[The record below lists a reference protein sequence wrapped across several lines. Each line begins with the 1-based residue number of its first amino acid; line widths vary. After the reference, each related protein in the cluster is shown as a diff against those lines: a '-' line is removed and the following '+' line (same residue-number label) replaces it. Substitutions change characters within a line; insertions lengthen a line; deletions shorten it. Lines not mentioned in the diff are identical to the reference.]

1 MISYAITSHNETYEL
16 KQLLEFLM
24 VWKNQDEDEVVILDD
39 FSYQSHL
46 DMLQPYIDCE
56 FVNKFEQRELNKDFA
71 AQKNYLNSLCTKD
84 YIFQLDA
91 DEVPAET
98 LIMNLKALVNA
109 NPTVEMFWIPRIN
122 TVEGITEEHCK
133 MYGYSL
139 DEKGRIN
146 FPDPQARLY
155 KNEERIKWVRPVHE
169 ILTGA
174 KITTALP
181 FEDDFCI
188 IHNKNIEK
196 QVQQNKFYN
205 EEISG
210 YGKDKR

>member
-1 MISYAITSHNETYEL
+1 MISYAITSHNETDEL

-98 LIMNLKALVNA
+98 LIMNLKALINA

-133 MYGYSL
+133 MYGYKL

-155 KNEERIKWVRPVHE
+155 KNNERIQWVKPVHE

-188 IHNKNIEK
+188 IHNKNIDK

-205 EEISG
+205 EEISRVKG
-210 YGKDKR
+210 IE

>member
-16 KQLLEFLM
+16 KRLLDFLM
-24 VWKNQDEDEVVILDD
+24 EWKDQEDDEVVILDD

-46 DMLQPYIDCE
+46 DMLKPYIDCG
-56 FVNKFEQRELNKDFA
+56 FVNTFEQRKLKKDFA
-71 AQKNYLNSLCTKD
+71 SQKNYLNSICKKE

-91 DEVPAET
+91 DELPQET
-98 LIMNLKALVNA
+98 LIMNLKAIVVA
-109 NPTVEMFWIPRIN
+109 NPKVEMFWIPRIN
-122 TVEGITEEHCK
+122 TVDGITEEHCK
-133 MYGYSL
+133 KYGYRL

-155 KNEERIKWVRPVHE
+155 KNSEKIKWVKPVHE

-174 KITTALP
+174 KVTTALP
-181 FEDDFCI
+181 FEDEFCLL
-188 IHNKNIEK
+188 HTKNIEK
-196 QVQQNKFYN
+196 QEQQNKFYN

-210 YGKDKR
+210 IKV

>member
-24 VWKNQDEDEVVILDD
+24 LWKVQDEDEVVVLDD

-46 DMLQPYIDCE
+46 DMLQPYIDCK
-56 FVNKFEQRELNKDFA
+56 FIDKFEQKKLKKDFA
-71 AQKNYLNSLCTKD
+71 SHKNYLNSLCKNE

-91 DEVPAET
+91 DEIPAET
-98 LIMNLKALVNA
+98 LMANLKAIVNA
-109 NPTVEMFWIPRIN
+109 NPKVEMFWIPRIN

-133 MYGYSL
+133 MYGYQM
-139 DEKGRIN
+139 DEQGRIN
-146 FPDPQARLY
+146 FPDAQARLY
-155 KNEERIKWVRPVHE
+155 KNSDKIQLVKPVHE

-174 KITTALP
+174 KVTTALP
-181 FEDDFCI
+181 FEEEFCL
-188 IHNKNIEK
+188 IHRKTIEK
-196 QVQQNKFYN
+196 QEQQNKFYN

-210 YGKDKR
+210 IKV

>member
-16 KQLLEFLM
+16 KRLLDFLM
-24 VWKNQDEDEVVILDD
+24 EWKDQDDDEVVILDD
-39 FSYQSHL
+39 FSYDIHL
-46 DMLQPYIDCE
+46 DMLKPYIDCG
-56 FVNKFEQRELNKDFA
+56 FVNTFEQKKLKKDFA
-71 AQKNYLNSLCTKD
+71 SHKNYLNSLCTKD

-91 DEVPAET
+91 DEIPQDT
-98 LIMNLKALVNA
+98 LIGNIKALINA

-133 MYGYSL
+133 MYGYRI

-155 KNEERIKWVRPVHE
+155 KNSKKIQWVKPVHE

-174 KITTALP
+174 KVTTALP
-181 FEDDFCI
+181 FEEEFCL
-188 IHNKNIEK
+188 IHRKTIEK

-210 YGKDKR
+210 IR

>member
-16 KQLLEFLM
+16 KRLLDFLM
-24 VWKNQDEDEVVILDD
+24 EWKDQDDDEVVILDD

-46 DMLQPYIDCE
+46 DMLKPYIDCG
-56 FVNKFEQRELNKDFA
+56 FVNTFEQKKLKKDFA
-71 AQKNYLNSLCTKD
+71 SHKNYLNSLCKKD

-91 DEVPAET
+91 DELPQET
-98 LIMNLKALVNA
+98 LIMNLKAIVLA

-133 MYGYSL
+133 QYGYKM
-139 DEKGRIN
+139 DENGRIN

-155 KNEERIKWVRPVHE
+155 RNKKEIQWVKPVHE

-174 KITTALP
+174 KVTTALP
-181 FEDDFCI
+181 FEDEFCLL
-188 IHNKNIEK
+188 HTKTIEK
-196 QVQQNKFYN
+196 QVQQNKLYN

-210 YGKDKR
+210 IKV

>member
-98 LIMNLKALVNA
+98 LIMNLKALINA

-133 MYGYSL
+133 MYGYKL

-155 KNEERIKWVRPVHE
+155 KNNERIQWVKPVHE

-188 IHNKNIEK
+188 IHNKNIDK

-210 YGKDKR
+210 VKGIE

>member
-71 AQKNYLNSLCTKD
+71 TQKNYLNSLCTKD

-98 LIMNLKALVNA
+98 LIMNLKALINA

-133 MYGYSL
+133 MYGYKL

-155 KNEERIKWVRPVHE
+155 KNNERIQWVKPVHE

-188 IHNKNIEK
+188 IHNKNIDK

-210 YGKDKR
+210 VKGIE

>member
-16 KQLLEFLM
+16 KRLLDELM
-24 VWKNQDEDEVVILDD
+24 KWKIQDEDEVVVLDD
-39 FSYQSHL
+39 FSYDSHL
-46 DMLQPYIDCE
+46 DMLKPYID
-56 FVNKFEQRELNKDFA
+56 FKFIDKFEQKKLKKDFA
-71 AQKNYLNSLCTKD
+71 SHKYYSNSLCTKD

-91 DEVPAET
+91 DEVPQET
-98 LIMNLKALVNA
+98 LIGNLKALINA

-133 MYGYSL
+133 RYGYRV

-155 KNEERIKWVRPVHE
+155 KNSEKIKWVKPVHE

-174 KITTALP
+174 KVTTALP
-181 FEDDFCI
+181 FEDDFCLL
-188 IHNKNIEK
+188 HTKTIEK
-196 QVQQNKFYN
+196 QEQQNKFYN

-210 YGKDKR
+210 IKV

>member
-98 LIMNLKALVNA
+98 LIMNLKALINA

-133 MYGYSL
+133 MYGYKL

-155 KNEERIKWVRPVHE
+155 KNNERIQWVKPVHE

-188 IHNKNIEK
+188 IHNKNIDK

-205 EEISG
+205 EEISRVKG
-210 YGKDKR
+210 IE

>member
-1 MISYAITSHNETYEL
+1 
-16 KQLLEFLM
+16 
-24 VWKNQDEDEVVILDD
+24 
-39 FSYQSHL
+39 
-46 DMLQPYIDCE
+46 
-56 FVNKFEQRELNKDFA
+56 
-71 AQKNYLNSLCTKD
+71 
-84 YIFQLDA
+84 
-91 DEVPAET
+91 
-98 LIMNLKALVNA
+98 MNLKALVNA

>member
-98 LIMNLKALVNA
+98 LIMNLAKLILTQTTHSQFGA
-109 NPTVEMFWIPRIN
+109 
-122 TVEGITEEHCK
+122 
-133 MYGYSL
+133 
-139 DEKGRIN
+139 IN
-146 FPDPQARLY
+146 F
-155 KNEERIKWVRPVHE
+155 E
-169 ILTGA
+169 
-174 KITTALP
+174 KIQGDCT
-181 FEDDFCI
+181 
-188 IHNKNIEK
+188 K
-196 QVQQNKFYN
+196 
-205 EEISG
+205 
-210 YGKDKR
+210 GKLRS

>member
-16 KQLLEFLM
+16 KNLLDFLM
-24 VWKNQDEDEVVILDD
+24 NWKDQETDEVVILDD
-39 FSYQSHL
+39 FSYDSHIE
-46 DMLQPYIDCE
+46 MLQPYIDCG
-56 FVNKFEQRELNKDFA
+56 FVNTFKQKKLKKDFA
-71 AQKNYLNSLCTKD
+71 SHKNYLNSLCTKD

-91 DEVPAET
+91 DELPQET
-98 LIMNLKALVNA
+98 LIMNLKAIILA

-122 TVEGITEEHCK
+122 TVEGITEEHCNE
-133 MYGYSL
+133 YGYKI
-139 DEKGRIN
+139 DDKGRIN

-155 KNEERIKWVRPVHE
+155 KNSKKIQWVKPVHE

-174 KITTALP
+174 KVTTALP
-181 FEDDFCI
+181 FEEEFCL
-188 IHNKNIEK
+188 IHRKTIEK

-210 YGKDKR
+210 IR

>member
-1 MISYAITSHNETYEL
+1 
-16 KQLLEFLM
+16 M

-98 LIMNLKALVNA
+98 LIMNLKALINA

-133 MYGYSL
+133 MYGYKL

-155 KNEERIKWVRPVHE
+155 KNNERIQWVKPVHE

-188 IHNKNIEK
+188 IHNKNIDK

-205 EEISG
+205 EEISRVKG
-210 YGKDKR
+210 IE

>member
-16 KQLLEFLM
+16 KRLLDFLM
-24 VWKNQDEDEVVILDD
+24 EWKDQDDDEVVILDD
-39 FSYQSHL
+39 FSYDIHL
-46 DMLQPYIDCE
+46 DMLKPYIDCG
-56 FVNKFEQRELNKDFA
+56 FVNTFEQKKLKKDFSSH
-71 AQKNYLNSLCTKD
+71 KNYLNSLCTKD

-91 DEVPAET
+91 DELPQET
-98 LIMNLKALVNA
+98 LIMNLKAIILA

-122 TVEGITEEHCK
+122 TVEGITEEHCNE
-133 MYGYSL
+133 YGYKI
-139 DEKGRIN
+139 DDKGRIN

-155 KNEERIKWVRPVHE
+155 KNSKKIQWVKPVHE

-174 KITTALP
+174 KVTTALP
-181 FEDDFCI
+181 FEEEFCL
-188 IHNKNIEK
+188 IHRKTIEK

-210 YGKDKR
+210 IR

>member
-98 LIMNLKALVNA
+98 LIMNLKALINA

-133 MYGYSL
+133 MYGYKL

-155 KNEERIKWVRPVHE
+155 KNLERIKWVKPVHE

-174 KITTALP
+174 KVTTALP
-181 FEDDFCI
+181 FEDEFCLL
-188 IHNKNIEK
+188 HTKTIEK
-196 QVQQNKFYN
+196 QEQQNKFYN

-210 YGKDKR
+210 INV